1 MSSGQIDAAVAR
13 IRDGG
18 IVAIIDDG
26 RAIPDTDVVMAGEM
40 LTDETMA
47 KMRALAE
54 TELYVPVGANRLDE
68 LRIEQQPPE
77 SKDPL
82 ARRTAF
88 TKSIGLAGNALSAT
102 NDASFVT
109 VVQALASA
117 EHHRD
122 SFTSPGP
129 VIATSA
135 CEGGVLRR
143 LGHTEA
149 AVDLAVLA
157 GLAPIGVTARIA
169 PHTQL
174 PTNIPVVS
182 ISEIVSHRRANEKL
196 VFRIS
201 ATRLPTE
208 FGDFQAMAFHDTT
221 TQEDH
226 LAITLG
232 NFVDGPPPLVRVH
245 SECLTGD
252 ALGSLRCD
260 CGAQLRAAMAKIGA
274 EGRGVVL
281 YLRQEGRGIGL
292 ANKLRAYELQD
303 GGLDTVEANNHLG
316 FAADLRDFGVGAQI
330 LTDLQISD
338 LRLLTNN
345 PKKTEGFRAYG
356 LNVIEQL
363 PLTISPS
370 EHNRRYLNTKQQRM
384 GHTL

>member
-1 MSSGQIDAAVAR
+1 MSSHQIDAAIAR

-26 RAIPDTDVVMAGEM
+26 RAIPDTDMVMAGEM
-40 LTDETMA
+40 LTDEAMA
-47 KMRALAE
+47 TMRALTE
-54 TELYVPVGANRLDE
+54 TELYVPVGTDRLDE
-68 LRIEQQPPE
+68 LRIEQRPPE
-77 SKDPL
+77 SADPL

-88 TKSIGLAGNALSAT
+88 TKSIGLAGNALNDT
-102 NDASFVT
+102 NTSGFVA

-122 SFTSPGP
+122 SFGSPGP
-129 VIATSA
+129 VIAIRA
-135 CEGGVLRR
+135 CAGGVLRR

-157 GLAPIGVTARIA
+157 GLAPVGVTARIA
-169 PHTQL
+169 PSTQP
-174 PTNIPVVS
+174 PTNTPIVF

-196 VFRIS
+196 VFRMS

-208 FGDFQAMAFHDTT
+208 FGNFEAIVFHDTT

-226 LAITLG
+226 LALTLG
-232 NFVDGPPPLVRVH
+232 NVVADPPPLVRVH

-260 CGAQLRAAMAKIGA
+260 CGAQLRTAMAKIGA
-274 EGRGVVL
+274 EGRGIVL

-292 ANKLRAYELQD
+292 ANKLLAYELQD

-363 PLTISPS
+363 PITITPG
-370 EHNRRYLNTKQQRM
+370 EHNRRYLDTKQQRM
-384 GHTL
+384 GHML

>member
-40 LTDETMA
+40 LTEETMA
-47 KMRALAE
+47 KMRALTE

-68 LRIEQQPPE
+68 LRIEQQPAK

-82 ARRTAF
+82 ARRTSF
-88 TKSIGLAGNALSAT
+88 TKSIGLAGNALSTT

-122 SFTSPGP
+122 SFTSPGA
-129 VIATSA
+129 VIATIA

-157 GLAPIGVTARIA
+157 GLAPIGVAARIA
-169 PHTQL
+169 PHSQL

-182 ISEIVSHRRANEKL
+182 ISKIVSHRWANEKL

-201 ATRLPTE
+201 ATRLPTK
-208 FGDFQAMAFHDTT
+208 FGDFEAMAFHDTAA
-221 TQEDH
+221 QEDH

-260 CGAQLRAAMAKIGA
+260 CGGQLRAAMAKIGA

-330 LTDLQISD
+330 LSDLQISD

-356 LNVIEQL
+356 LNVIEQI

-370 EHNRRYLNTKQQRM
+370 EHNRRYLNTKRQRM